1 MKRRL
6 ITIFLVV
13 IAALIC
19 FPVLMVVAGSIKDAD
34 ELRTLLLPLF
44 TDSLELIHFRLIANY
59 PTLKNF
65 GELLIYTPQF
75 YVVFWNSIK
84 IVFSILILQL
94 IIAVP
99 GAWGFARFRFKG
111 KNILFNL
118 YIILMLMPFQVT
130 MLSQYL
136 VIDRIKMM
144 DTQWAVILP
153 AAFSTFPI
161 FLIYRG
167 YCSIPTNLVEAA
179 RIDGAN
185 EWMVFRYIALPLGSS
200 GILSAMVL
208 GFLEYWNLM
217 EQPLAFLKDKT
228 LWPLSLYLPEVT
240 TTQAGV
246 VLAASVKTL
255 IPATLVFVMGQ
266 DYLEKGIIASALK
279 E

>member
-1 MKRRL
+1 MKRKM
-6 ITIFLVV
+6 ITIFLVLL
-13 IAALIC
+13 ALFIC
-19 FPVLMVVAGSIKDAD
+19 FPIIMVVAGAIKDTD
-34 ELRTLLLPLF
+34 ELAMLLKPIF
-44 TDSLELIHFRLIANY
+44 TQSGELTRFRLFPNY
-59 PTLKNF
+59 PTGKHF
-65 GELLIYTPQF
+65 IDLLVFTPQF

-99 GAWGFARFRFKG
+99 GAWAFARFKFRG
-111 KNILFNL
+111 KDILFNL
-118 YIILMLMPFQVT
+118 YVILMLMPFQVT

-136 VIDRIKMM
+136 ALDALHMM
-144 DTQWAVILP
+144 NTQWAVILP

-167 YCSIPTNLVEAA
+167 YCNIPEGIIEAA
-179 RIDGAN
+179 RIDGAR
-185 EWMVFRYIALPLGSS
+185 EWKIFIYIAIPLGSS

-217 EQPLAFLKDKT
+217 EQPLSFLKDKT
-228 LWPLSLYLPEVT
+228 LWPLSLYLPQVDIK
-240 TTQAGV
+240 QAGIVLATSVIILIPV
-246 VLAASVKTL
+246 VL
-255 IPATLVFVMGQ
+255 IFVMGQ

>member
-1 MKRRL
+1 MKRKM
-6 ITIFLVV
+6 ITIFLVLL
-13 IAALIC
+13 ALFIC
-19 FPVLMVVAGSIKDAD
+19 FPIIMVVAGAIKDTD
-34 ELRTLLLPLF
+34 ELAMLLKPIFTQSGELTRFRLLP
-44 TDSLELIHFRLIANY
+44 NY
-59 PTLKNF
+59 PTGKHF
-65 GELLIYTPQF
+65 IDLLVFTPQF

-99 GAWGFARFRFKG
+99 GAWAFARFKFRG
-111 KNILFNL
+111 KDILFNL
-118 YIILMLMPFQVT
+118 YVILMLMPFQVT

-136 VIDRIKMM
+136 ALDALHMM
-144 DTQWAVILP
+144 NTQWAVILP

-167 YCSIPTNLVEAA
+167 YCNIPEGIIEAA
-179 RIDGAN
+179 KIDGAR
-185 EWMVFRYIALPLGSS
+185 EWKIFIYIAIPLGSS

-217 EQPLAFLKDKT
+217 EQPLSFLKDKT
-228 LWPLSLYLPEVT
+228 LWPLSLYLPQVDIK
-240 TTQAGV
+240 QAGIVLATSVIILIPV
-246 VLAASVKTL
+246 VL
-255 IPATLVFVMGQ
+255 IFVMGQ